1 MDLTEK
7 FLQFALVGANWVLW
21 LLVGLSVVSVYI
33 MLERFIF
40 FRQITGAD
48 AGIRRGLLTALADHD
63 LAKARK
69 LVTGVAGSGARM
81 VAEMLE
87 NKPRGH
93 AAMEAAMNGVRSEE
107 KLRLERNL
115 SYIGTVGAN
124 APFIGLFG
132 TVLGIIRA
140 FHDLSGNTMQGTQ
153 AVMSGIAEALVAT
166 GIGLLVALPAVATYN
181 IFIRLTEAAA
191 AGSERTAHQILAHLK
206 TPRGPEA

>member
-1 MDLTEK
+1 M
-7 FLQFALVGANWVLW
+7 GANWVLW

-115 SYIGTVGAN
+115 SYLGTLGAN

-140 FHDLSGNTMQGTQ
+140 FQDLATAGLKAGGESST
-153 AVMSGIAEALVAT
+153 AVMAGISEALVAT
-166 GIGLLVALPAVATYN
+166 AVGLLVAIPAVVAYN
-181 IFIRLTEAAA
+181 IFQRRVKRTLGEAEAMAQGALGLMVAPDGAA
-191 AGSERTAHQILAHLK
+191 KSEA
-206 TPRGPEA
+206 